1 MFKENNYKRQ
11 SVKILTDLGVCSP
24 EQMNPQ
30 KIFLSLTS
38 LISAVLLCNISE
50 TGAHVAHLGVILLL
64 PLQRSGFQLST
75 CQVFLSVGG

>member
-11 SVKILTDLGVCSP
+11 SVKILTDLGVCSS

-50 TGAHVAHLGVILLL
+50 MGAHIAHLGGILLFS
-64 PLQRSGFQLST
+64 LQRSGFQLST
-75 CQVFLSVGG
+75 CQVFLSVGD

>member
-11 SVKILTDLGVCSP
+11 SVKILTDLGVCGS

-38 LISAVLLCNISE
+38 LISVVLLCNTSE
-50 TGAHVAHLGVILLL
+50 MGAHIAYLDGILLL
-64 PLQRSGFQLST
+64 SLQHSGFQ
-75 CQVFLSVGG
+75 